1 MDEKVLKVVTPI
13 IFVLTIAFFA
23 VFRYMPTLHEKYA

>member
-23 VFRYMPTLHEKYA
+23 VFVTCPHCMKNMH